1 MAAQPERYKRLQY
14 NNLMITKWLGFLL
27 IVVGV
32 GIGHSLSVVMTWA
45 ETEANLR
52 VSSTNSKP
60 LEMSCP
66 WMMSYTE
73 TGTIMVQIVNE
84 TSLEVESIVSAAFGQ
99 PNTSKQELTYQKYI
113 LAPKERLSVQW
124 QVDSSN
130 AAFGRIIPVIVK
142 QSSYKINPRRVNACG
157 IVLFN
162 LFNWNGSTTLTF
174 IIGVS
179 ILCLAAG
186 LFLTRISPV
195 PQFDAIKNM
204 SQLRTMLCIL
214 TLAVIASSLL
224 RWWGASIIL
233 EAISAIT
240 LGSILTDL
248 LIPSN
253 GLTR

>member
-1 MAAQPERYKRLQY
+1 M
-14 NNLMITKWLGFLL
+14 NTKWLGFLL

-45 ETEANLR
+45 EMEANLR
-52 VSSTNSKP
+52 VSSTSSKT

-73 TGTIMVQIVNE
+73 IGTILVQIVNE
-84 TSLEVESIVSAAFGQ
+84 TSFEVEPIVNAAFGQ
-99 PNTSKQELTYQKYI
+99 PNTSKQEFTYQKYI
-113 LAPKERLSVQW
+113 LAPKETQSVQW
-124 QVDSSN
+124 QVDASN

-162 LFNWNGSTTLTF
+162 LFGWNGSKTLTF
-174 IIGVS
+174 IIGVC

-186 LFLTRISPV
+186 LFLARVSPIS
-195 PQFDAIKNM
+195 QFDAVKNM
-204 SQLRTMLCIL
+204 SQLRAMLCIL

-224 RWWGASIIL
+224 RWWGPSIIL

-240 LGSILTDL
+240 LGTILTDL
-248 LIPSN
+248 LIPSY
-253 GLTR
+253 GPPR

>member
-1 MAAQPERYKRLQY
+1 M
-14 NNLMITKWLGFLL
+14 NTKWLGFLL

-32 GIGHSLSVVMTWA
+32 GIGHSLSVVMMWA
-45 ETEANLR
+45 EMEANLR
-52 VSSTNSKP
+52 VSSTNSKT

-84 TSLEVESIVSAAFGQ
+84 TSFEVEPIVSAAFGQ
-99 PNTSKQELTYQKYI
+99 PNTLKQELVYQKYI
-113 LAPKERLSVQW
+113 LAPKETQSVQW
-124 QVDSSN
+124 QVDASN

-162 LFNWNGSTTLTF
+162 LFGWNGSKTLTF
-174 IIGVS
+174 IIGVC

-186 LFLTRISPV
+186 LFLARVSPIS
-195 PQFDAIKNM
+195 QFDAVKNM
-204 SQLRTMLCIL
+204 SQLRAMLCIL

-224 RWWGASIIL
+224 RWWGPSIIL

-240 LGSILTDL
+240 LGTILTDL

-253 GLTR
+253 GPPR